1 MLALECP
8 LDKLVITEFCDRL
21 VSSTLQFIRMC
32 EPHQNMD
39 RNYRYDLLSTVNQAL
54 FFSGGVLSQSITK
67 YFRAQ
72 LKLGTSNLS
81 YTKWPKLY
89 LISFLESITVWIETA
104 VSQTQ
109 LQEDIVEICGTLQN
123 LLDDMQKSLPSHD
136 QHYALNLVI
145 SLLRTRNV
153 NLLQQVYA
161 WLISKLPTGREENAE
176 SVEDDESCLFVL
188 AGLTDISKLLL
199 FY

>member
-72 LKLGTSNLS
+72 LKLGATNLS
-81 YTKWPKLY
+81 YVKWPKLY

-136 QHYALNLVI
+136 QHYVLNLVI
-145 SLLRTRNV
+145 ALLRTRNV

-161 WLISKLPTGREENAE
+161 WLISKLPSGRKETAE
-176 SVEDDESCLFVL
+176 SIEDDESCLFVL
-188 AGLTDISKLLL
+188 AGLTDISK
-199 FY
+199 